1 MSTLI
6 SASKIASGRWLAFI
20 ALLASMPGLA
30 MAAPDVGVHMEPDTY
45 RAAETYQSMRAAGTQ
60 ACAAACAD
68 DRRCA
73 AWTVTPP
80 TFRLGP
86 RCELKSSAGQSLSRP
101 GYVSGLSGMSQ
112 PVTQTVTSAPR
123 QVTPTRTTVASQPP
137 RQSQLAGSRQSTA
150 STGYAPINQPSS
162 AQRGMVYEGPN
173 GPVAMSGMLPPPVSP
188 PQTVQRTVSMSQPA
202 PTTRPST
209 ATPATSTSV
218 PVKRSVT
225 RTVVASAPP
234 TMIARP
240 AEDPARYATRPA
252 ERQPAQTVSAAPQQQ
267 QTSVAATR
275 PAPSQ
280 ARPATTQAQR
290 PANATRSPLPRP
302 RERGAP
308 VYSVQRMGE
317 FPGDYDATAGYVEGV
332 PEDAKVESVRSN
344 DPDRQSGNETSSKSD
359 NEDDSWPEEYPDPL
373 GGPIGSEP
381 LSGS

>member
-6 SASKIASGRWLAFI
+6 SAFKIASGRWLAFI

-60 ACAAACAD
+60 ACAAACAE

-86 RCELKSSAGQSLSRP
+86 RCELKSSAGQSLARP

-123 QVTPTRTTVASQPP
+123 QVTPARTTVASQPP
-137 RQSQLAGSRQSTA
+137 RQSQLAGSSQSTA
-150 STGYAPINQPSS
+150 STAYAPVNQLSS

-202 PTTRPST
+202 QRAQTTRPST

-240 AEDPARYATRPA
+240 AEDPARYATRPT
-252 ERQPAQTVSAAPQQQ
+252 ERQPTQTVSTAPKQQ
-267 QTSVAATR
+267 QTSVVATR
-275 PAPSQ
+275 PTPRPS
-280 ARPATTQAQR
+280 
-290 PANATRSPLPRP
+290 NATRSPLPRP

-308 VYSVQRMGE
+308 VYSVQRMGQ

-344 DPDRQSGNETSSKSD
+344 DTDRQSGDETSSKSD